1 MVTLIEAI
9 QARIDKIILQDTSEL
24 EKEIENFGVE
34 VSPRGIVEAAD
45 YIQNKINNP
54 DLRFNMEIYLG
65 IITAYRN
72 QQIKEGRAEAVSG
85 LFEGIKYVYGIEDLP
100 RALRTTIISVD

>member
-9 QARIDKIILQDTSEL
+9 QARNGKIILQGTSEI

-34 VSPRGIVEAAD
+34 VSPRGIIEAAD
-45 YIQNKINNP
+45 YIQNRINP
-54 DLRFNMEIYLG
+54 DLEFNMGIYLG
-65 IITAYRN
+65 IITAYRT

-85 LFEGIKYVYGIEDLP
+85 LFEGIKYVYGIENLP
-100 RALRTTIISVD
+100 RALRTTIILVD